1 MKKLTALFLILFI
14 TAQLCTAVYGEEL
27 PVGTKFSDMEYSRPN
42 IEKLLNSAAA
52 VMETVIANE
61 ESAETVKAL
70 LETFLDEYNSFYTMQ
85 TLSQIRY
92 FQDTS
97 DEFYYAEYSACSE
110 MSGMVEMAAE
120 NVYIA
125 CANSAHAQ
133 ELEAEYF
140 WDGFSD
146 DYGEDS
152 VGRYSDAVVEL
163 KAREK
168 ELINRFYE
176 LSAAPV
182 VNINGTD
189 VELYSYLASA
199 DDSVY
204 SAALTEYY
212 RQYNEKYAEI
222 FIELVKL
229 RHTLASKMGYK
240 DVWDMQCDTFDR
252 DFSKEQANAFLND
265 TAEKIVPV
273 YTQMLASGKTVDG
286 LYLDEETLMEIM
298 DAVMSDVGAYTDEA
312 YRYMKEFGLFDVSGS
327 ENKAQ
332 VSFTSYLNR
341 YEEPFSFVACSST
354 EADIFSFSHEFGHFA
369 QMYASFNALTSL
381 DLSEVYSQAME
392 MLLVARADVVLE
404 EEYAELLRIYKL
416 SDILS
421 TYIQQGMLARFEEIV
436 YSVDPE
442 LLSTEMLNFICLAC
456 AEQFGLTGYGDEEYC
471 ALLWCDVAHLYE
483 FPFYV
488 ISYPV
493 SVDAAM
499 QLYAAELE
507 STGLGAEI
515 FDAMLPFENMQLV
528 EALEKA
534 GFSSPFESG
543 RLDAAANILREVLIN
558 GTAKNAA

>member
-92 FQDTS
+92 FQDMS
-97 DEFYYAEYSACSE
+97 DDFYYTEYTACSE

-125 CANSAHAQ
+125 CANCSYAR
-133 ELEAEYF
+133 ELEAKYF

-146 DYGEDS
+146 DYGGDAA
-152 VGRYSDAVVEL
+152 GRYNDTVVEL
-163 KAREK
+163 KTRER
-168 ELINRFYE
+168 ELVNRFYE
-176 LSAAPV
+176 LSSSPV
-182 VNINGTD
+182 VKLNGKD
-189 VELYSYLASA
+189 EDLYSFLAVA
-199 DDSVY
+199 DDTDY
-204 SAALTEYY
+204 SAALMEYY
-212 RQYNEKYAEI
+212 RQYNERYAEI
-222 FIELVKL
+222 FVELVKL
-229 RHTLASKMGYK
+229 RHTLASEMGYA
-240 DVWDMQCDTFDR
+240 DVWEMQCDTFDR
-252 DFSKEQANAFLND
+252 DFSKEQATAFLND
-265 TAEKIVPV
+265 TIVKIVPV
-273 YTQMLASGKTVDG
+273 FTQMLESGKAVDG
-286 LYLDEETLMEIM
+286 LFLDEKTLMEIM
-298 DAVMSDVGAYTDEA
+298 DAVMSDVGSYTDEA
-312 YRYMKEFGLFDVSGS
+312 YRYMKEFGLFDVSDS
-327 ENKAQ
+327 ENKARI
-332 VSFTSYLNR
+332 SFTSYLNL
-341 YEEPFSFVACSST
+341 YEEPFAYVACNST
-354 EADIFSFSHEFGHFA
+354 ETDIFSFSHEFGHFA
-369 QMYASFNALTSL
+369 QMYASFNGLTSL

-392 MLLVARADVVLE
+392 MLLVSRANEVLE
-404 EEYAELLRIYKL
+404 EEYAELLRVYKL
-416 SDILS
+416 NDILG

-442 LLSTEMLNFICLAC
+442 LLNAETLNFLCHAC
-456 AEQFGLTGYGDEEYC
+456 AEQFGITGYSDDEYC
-471 ALLWCDVAHLYE
+471 ALLWCDAAHLYE
-483 FPFYV
+483 NPFYV

-499 QLYAAELE
+499 QLYEAELE
-507 STGLGAEI
+507 SAGLGVEI
-515 FDAMLPFENMQLV
+515 YDAMLPFENMQLV

-558 GTAKNAA
+558 GPADRAA